1 MIANTPQI
9 KAVATCVL
17 LLILA
22 SCSSSTSEET
32 SISTDKWF
40 LVKRSDMEIS
50 SVFQGTLTAKKN
62 HKLSVKASYEAI
74 LNWIE
79 EENTIV
85 KKGDVIARFE
95 TEKLQND
102 IEKKQLEINN
112 LRKIQEIKIEEK
124 KLLLAENDSAL
135 EEAQDKLK
143 RAEEDYFRYYK
154 HEGRKKKDQL
164 TSMLDYKEQLFLE
177 SKEKYKNKSDE
188 IAKTIYE
195 NEATEKKAQDKLRE
209 LEKTMDIKQDSHQ
222 DAVYELRIFKKY
234 TYPDTLKR
242 KKSDLNRA
250 RMDYKKASVAIKTK
264 LVKHENEFSNQE
276 QKIKT
281 AQIRLQRLQNYLPM
295 MTLIA
300 PIDGV
305 LVYGDPDRP
314 YYHQSQEIEV
324 GARIHR
330 GRVIANIP
338 DMSEFI
344 IKFDLPE
351 SFHHQIK
358 TGSKVRIQPK
368 SLPTLKIT
376 GEVSHIPLTPS
387 NKISWDKSSPKVY
400 RSTVSLDQ
408 NHPDLVSGMTVK
420 VEILQDTLQQVIAVP
435 VESVFEEKSEY
446 FVYLHHSAGSP
457 TKQNV
462 ELGKSNHQYV
472 EIIKGLKEEE
482 SIYLFNPYRI
492 DQ

>member
-1 MIANTPQI
+1 MIANSPQI
-9 KAVATCVL
+9 KVVATSVL
-17 LLILA
+17 MLILA
-22 SCSSSTSEET
+22 GCGSTSEET
-32 SISTDKWF
+32 SSFIDKWF

-62 HKLSVKASYEAI
+62 HKLSVKASYESI

-112 LRKIQEIKIEEK
+112 LKKMQEIKIEEK

-135 EEAQDKLK
+135 EEAQDKL
-143 RAEEDYFRYYK
+143 RRSEEDYFRYYK
-154 HEGRKKKDQL
+154 HEGRKEKDDL
-164 TSMLDYKEQLFLE
+164 TSILAYREQLFLE
-177 SKEKYKNKSDE
+177 SKEKYNDKINA

-195 NEATEKKAQDKLRE
+195 NEATEKKEQATLIE
-209 LEKTMDIKQDSHQ
+209 LEKAMDIKKDSHQ
-222 DAVYELRIFKKY
+222 DAAYKLRIFKKY

-242 KKSDLNRA
+242 KQNDLNRA
-250 RMDYKKASVAIKTK
+250 RMNYEKVAVAIKTK
-264 LVKHENEFSNQE
+264 LVKYENEFSNQE

-281 AQIRLQRLQNYLPM
+281 AEIRLQRLQNYLPM

-300 PIDGV
+300 PVDGV
-305 LVYGDPDRP
+305 LVYEDP
-314 YYHQSQEIEV
+314 SQRNIRYSQQIEV
-324 GARIHR
+324 GARISR
-330 GRVIANIP
+330 GRVVATIP
-338 DMSEFI
+338 DMSEFTVQ
-344 IKFDLPE
+344 FDLPE

-358 TGSKVRIQPK
+358 MGSKVRIQPK
-368 SLPTLKIT
+368 SLPALTIT
-376 GEVSHIPLTPS
+376 GVVSYIPLTSS
-387 NKISWDKSSPKVY
+387 NLNEWDKSSPKIY

-420 VEILQDTLQQVIAVP
+420 LEILQENLQQVIAVP

-446 FVYLHHSAGSP
+446 FVYLDHSEGSP
-457 TKQNV
+457 TKQIV

-472 EIIKGLKEEE
+472 EIKKGLKEED
-482 SIYLFNPYRI
+482 SIYLFNPYRV
-492 DQ
+492 D

>member
-1 MIANTPQI
+1 MIAKIPQI
-9 KAVATCVL
+9 KAVATSL
-17 LLILA
+17 LLLLF
-22 SCSSSTSEET
+22 SGCGSTSEKT
-32 SISTDKWF
+32 SSSTDKWF
-40 LVKRSDMEIS
+40 LAKRSDMEIS
-50 SVFQGTLTAKKN
+50 SIFQGTLTAKKN
-62 HKLSVKASYEAI
+62 HKLSVKASYESI

-102 IEKKQLEINN
+102 IEKMQLEINN
-112 LRKIQEIKIEEK
+112 LKKMQEIKIEEK

-154 HEGRKKKDQL
+154 HEGRKEKDDL
-164 TSMLDYKEQLFLE
+164 TSILAYREQLFLE

-188 IAKTIYE
+188 ISKTIYE
-195 NEATEKKAQDKLRE
+195 NEAREKKEQATLIE
-209 LEKTMDIKQDSHQ
+209 LEKSMGSDQGSLQ
-222 DAVYELRIFKKY
+222 DATYKLRIFKKY

-250 RMDYKKASVAIKTK
+250 RMNYEKTSVAIKTK
-264 LVKHENEFSNQE
+264 LVKYENEFSNQE

-281 AQIRLQRLQNYLPM
+281 ADIRLQRLQNYLPM

-300 PIDGV
+300 PVDGV
-305 LVYGDPDRP
+305 LVYGDP
-314 YYHQSQEIEV
+314 SQVGFHYSQQIEV
-324 GARIHR
+324 GARISR
-330 GRVIANIP
+330 GRVVATIP
-338 DMSEFI
+338 DMSEFTVQ
-344 IKFDLPE
+344 FDLPE

-358 TGSKVRIQPK
+358 TGAKARIQPK
-368 SLPTLKIT
+368 SLPTLTIK
-376 GEVSHIPLTPS
+376 GFVSYIPRTSS
-387 NKISWDKSSPKVY
+387 NLSRWDKNSPKIY

-420 VEILQDTLQQVIAVP
+420 VDILQENLQQVIAVP

-446 FVYLHHSAGSP
+446 FVYLHYSAGSP
-457 TKQNV
+457 TKQIV
-462 ELGKSNHQYV
+462 ELGKSNHQNV
-472 EIIKGLKEEE
+472 EIIKGLKEED
-482 SIYLFNPYRI
+482 SIYLFNPYRV
-492 DQ
+492 D

>member
-1 MIANTPQI
+1 MTAKIPQI
-9 KAVATCVL
+9 KALATSFL
-17 LLILA
+17 MLILTG
-22 SCSSSTSEET
+22 CGSTSEEI
-32 SISTDKWF
+32 SPSTDKWF
-40 LVKRSDMEIS
+40 LVKRSGMEIS

-85 KKGDVIARFE
+85 KKGDAIARFE

-102 IEKKQLEINN
+102 IEKYQLEIDN
-112 LRKIQEIKIEEK
+112 LRKMQEIKSEEK

-154 HEGRKKKDQL
+154 HEGRKQKDDL
-164 TSMLDYKEQLFLE
+164 TSILAYREQLFLE
-177 SKEKYKNKSDE
+177 SKEKYNEKIDA

-195 NEATEKKAQDKLRE
+195 NEAREKKEQATLIE
-209 LEKTMDIKQDSHQ
+209 LEKAMDIKKNSHQ
-222 DAVYELRIFKKY
+222 DATYKLRIFKKY

-242 KKSDLNRA
+242 KQNDLNRA
-250 RMDYKKASVAIKTK
+250 RMNYEKTSVAIKTK
-264 LVKHENEFSNQE
+264 LVKYENEFSNQE

-281 AQIRLQRLQNYLPM
+281 AEIRLQRLQNYLSM

-300 PIDGV
+300 PVDEV
-305 LVYGDPDRP
+305 LVYGDPSNR
-314 YYHQSQEIEV
+314 HFHHSEEIEV
-324 GARIHR
+324 GARIYR
-330 GRVIANIP
+330 GRVVATIP

-344 IKFDLPE
+344 VQFDLPE

-358 TGSKVRIQPK
+358 TGAKVRIQPK

-376 GEVSHIPLTPS
+376 GEVSHIPRTSS
-387 NKISWDKSSPKVY
+387 NLRRWDKSSPKIY

-420 VEILQDTLQQVIAVP
+420 VDILQDTLQQVIAVP

-446 FVYLHHSAGSP
+446 FVYLHHSEGSP
-457 TKQNV
+457 TKQIV